1 MAYSGMAYIYA
12 RKIERGDLT
21 WEEFNYD
28 PKFPPKLKREVKEI
42 LKKHGYFNNV
52 NDNGLQ
58 SEAQAEE
65 DSEEI

>member
-42 LKKHGYFNNV
+42 LKKHGTFP